1 MEVVFV
7 CVVLEIVGICIIIM
21 GIFVLYYCIIYFG
34 YIVCSKVRSGVM
46 RWVCVLNL
54 NVINLGNIYENVFW
68 KIYEWSW
75 VFIKLYFN

>member
-34 YIVCSKVRSGVM
+34 NIVCSKVRSGVM

-54 NVINLGNIYENVFW
+54 NVINLGNIYENVF
-68 KIYEWSW
+68 
-75 VFIKLYFN
+75 